1 MMYSELIKLD
11 RELRLCRQEAQA
23 DAASPCHVAT
33 QFQCQTAG
41 IDIGLISPSPMELMG
56 PVELLFVGVNPNWSL
71 PLNAAQELAK
81 PGTNSGKAFFAY
93 EDHLVGAASTT
104 MPAGSIIAHTDLVP
118 CGTPNGAGVENVI
131 ARCRARFFDK
141 VVRTLQPKVLIAIG
155 SYASAHLYWYDTHP
169 GKTGRPWGGLRKRHA
184 TSERAV
190 FGNHECRIVFVLQPS
205 SHVSRAK
212 RDAAR
217 DAIAAA
223 YGEMLE

>member
-1 MMYSELIKLD
+1 MYSELIELD
-11 RELRLCRQEAQA
+11 RELRLCRQDAQA
-23 DAASPCHVAT
+23 DAASPCHEAT
-33 QFQCQTAG
+33 QYQCQTAG
-41 IDIGLISPSPMELMG
+41 IDVGLVSPGPLDLTG
-56 PVELLFVGVNPNWSL
+56 PVEMLFVGVNPNWSL
-71 PLNAAQELAK
+71 PLNATQELSK
-81 PGTNSGKAFFAY
+81 PGANSGKTFFAY
-93 EDHLVGAASTT
+93 EDHLVGAASEM

-131 ARCRARFFDK
+131 TRCRARFFDK
-141 VVRTLQPKVLIAIG
+141 VVRALRPKVLITIG
-155 SYASAHLYWYDTHP
+155 SYASAQLYWYDTCP
-169 GKTGRPWGGLRKRHA
+169 GKTGLPWGGLRRRHA

-205 SHVSRAK
+205 SHVSHEK